1 VRPALEDVAVPR
13 TPTGFRAGSRFDA
26 RIKRVVANRRIFPF
40 LVLVTVGVGLLA
52 GFVATLVDEKDFPT
66 FGDGVWWAI
75 VTLATVGYGDIV
87 PTTPAGRLV
96 GSTLIIF
103 GITFLSFLTAIVTSL
118 FVSAEQDERRV
129 EERDREEATEAETR
143 ALLLE
148 LKERLTAIEAK
159 LD

>member
-1 VRPALEDVAVPR
+1 VPSP
-13 TPTGFRAGSRFDA
+13 PTGFEASSRFAA
-26 RIKRVVANRRIFPF
+26 RVKRVVANRRIFPF
-40 LVLVTVGVGLLA
+40 LVLVTVAVGLLA

-66 FGDGVWWAI
+66 FGDGAWWAI

-87 PTTPAGRLV
+87 PTTPVGRLV

-118 FVSAEQDERRV
+118 FVSAEQEEHRL
-129 EERDREEATEAETR
+129 EEREREQAIEAETR

-148 LKERLTAIEAK
+148 LKERLVAIEAR
-159 LD
+159 LDR